1 MGFSFWRSSWSYR
14 SIWVRLW
21 GPGRVAVQS
30 VYEPPEDNE
39 VIVNHSYA
47 TTHHW

>member
-1 MGFSFWRSSWSYR
+1 
-14 SIWVRLW
+14 
-21 GPGRVAVQS
+21 VQS
-30 VYEPPEDNE
+30 VYQPPEDTE